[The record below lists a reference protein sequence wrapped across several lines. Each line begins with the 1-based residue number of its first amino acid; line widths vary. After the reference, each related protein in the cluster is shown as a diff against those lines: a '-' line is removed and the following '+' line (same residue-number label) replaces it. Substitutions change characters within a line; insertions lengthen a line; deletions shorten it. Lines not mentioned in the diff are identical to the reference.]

1 MFIIERCDELTNF
14 SGTKKGAAMLV
25 NFWEDKNI
33 ITREEMKFKIIKTKT
48 ADMKSNSSIKN
59 IEKTNFL
66 NEVDKIW
73 DNKKKL
79 KEYITEFIN
88 TSNFN
93 D

>member
-1 MFIIERCDELTNF
+1 
-14 SGTKKGAAMLV
+14 MLV

-48 ADMKSNSSIKN
+48 ADIKSNSSIKN